1 MINRSCSSNKPNTAT
16 KRNQFQEPIWGSH
29 SNAKQQVSTVFD
41 GHNLE
46 RVPIFWIDSLDGHL
60 YPYLLLVK
68 SPFLDVNLEAVEM
81 FTYWLVVWNIWIIFP
96 YIGIIIPTDFHI
108 FQRGWN
114 HQPDYHHIII
124 LSHNS
129 PYYHIYPILAVEM
142 FTYKWCVI
150 FMVHLDDCMT
160 QRPRLGSRF
169 GESRSLTPNVALGE
183 RGSGHSEVQWRG
195 HWPTENRETEKKKWN
210 HPKIGCTV
218 LVSY

>member
-1 MINRSCSSNKPNTAT
+1 MGLWRILVGFFVCLACLKIVGNDDKPQLFIKQTHTAT
-16 KRNQFQEPIWGSH
+16 KSNQFQEPIWGSH

-108 FQRGWN
+108 FQRGRYTTN
-114 HQPDYHHIII
+114 QPIND
-124 LSHNS
+124 
-129 PYYHIYPILAVEM
+129 A
-142 FTYKWCVI
+142 
-150 FMVHLDDCMT
+150 
-160 QRPRLGSRF
+160 
-169 GESRSLTPNVALGE
+169 
-183 RGSGHSEVQWRG
+183 
-195 HWPTENRETEKKKWN
+195 
-210 HPKIGCTV
+210 
-218 LVSY
+218 